1 MSYILFL
8 KSTPQLTNL
17 YAASSMICDFTKI
30 LKIVDLEL

>member
-1 MSYILFL
+1 MTCVLFFKNNL
-8 KSTPQLTNL
+8 QLTNL